1 MNQAA
6 RREPIIAACERMANM
21 ENKSTII
28 TTLAE
33 LLELTRG
40 GSDVAEIY
48 YIVDD
53 HKNEFA
59 VIRFRTGCEKR
70 VNVTGCSGLAIID
83 SVTRA
88 LF

>member
-6 RREPIIAACERMANM
+6 CREPIIPARERMASM
-21 ENKSTII
+21 ENKNTII
-28 TTLAE
+28 TALTE
-33 LLELTRG
+33 LLKNTRG
-40 GSDVAEIY
+40 GSDIADIY
-48 YIVDD
+48 FIVDD

-59 VIRFRTGCEKR
+59 VIRFKTGCEKR

-83 SVTRA
+83 TVTCA

>member
-6 RREPIIAACERMANM
+6 RREPIIPAHERMASM

-28 TTLAE
+28 TALAE
-33 LLELTRG
+33 LLKNTRG
-40 GSDVAEIY
+40 GVDIAEVY

-53 HKNEFA
+53 HKTEYV

-70 VNVTGCSGLAIID
+70 VDVTGCSGLAIID
-83 SVTRA
+83 TVTHA